1 MKPTDPDPREM
12 MRPPGRGAPP
22 VAAQPPRAGSLAS
35 LLSEE
40 PAQLASVIP
49 VFLAIIDRIAEIH
62 ASNQIHEPLCPAHVR
77 LTKRPGVE
85 IAARA
90 PEDSLSA
97 TLVAEAKYAAP
108 EMFQERGGVLKTG
121 SPEWRT
127 ASDIYVL
134 GFMFYEIFLG
144 RRLFRRALAGVPE
157 DGTDIAW
164 LSWHCDVER
173 RPPPLKTLIAHFYV
187 PLSDTVDQML
197 EKDPARRLKGLGE
210 ARKALEQTK
219 KRMDQTQAVPVMV
232 TPPTPAPAAPRPSRK
247 KRVLFAALL
256 GIGLLA
262 ASGTGLV
269 LWRERRS
276 APART
281 ELRPPSQEARKQVS
295 AKTKTAQQKPA
306 AVTPAPSRPTAA
318 PAASAPALP
327 EPVAVEPEP
336 SAAREPEPAAALEPE
351 PSAARKPEPAEPSR
365 QLAPVAKLSRQV
377 GMAGWE
383 DPGGWVRAA
392 DWYVRR
398 GGEFVPFQV
407 TPTAG
412 TFVFTARLRH
422 GKRLQWFLRYADSR
436 NYVLCQMDR
445 KTFHRRLIAGGRMTE
460 LAKVSHGLPDRAV
473 LEATIQIDISPSSVD
488 HSIRKGNDWIV
499 LDSWDDPNGG
509 FDKGKFGFLIPGQDE
524 YGILHFAFH
533 AR

>member
-1 MKPTDPDPREM
+1 M
-12 MRPPGRGAPP
+12 
-22 VAAQPPRAGSLAS
+22 
-35 LLSEE
+35 
-40 PAQLASVIP
+40 ASVIP
-49 VFLAIIDRIAEIH
+49 VFLAIIDRISEIH
-62 ASNQIHEPLCPAHVR
+62 ASNQIHEPLCPTNVR
-77 LTKRPGVE
+77 LTKGPGVE

-97 TLVAEAKYAAP
+97 TLVAEAKYASP

-121 SPEWRT
+121 LAEWRT

-134 GFMFYEIFLG
+134 GFVFYEILLG

-164 LSWHCDVER
+164 LSWHCDLER
-173 RPPPLKTLIAHFYV
+173 RPPALKTLIEYFYV
-187 PLSDTVDQML
+187 PLSDTIDQML
-197 EKDPARRLKGLGE
+197 EKDPARRLKAL
-210 ARKALEQTK
+210 ADVRRVLEQTK
-219 KRMDQTQAVPVMV
+219 KRMDRTQVVPVMA
-232 TPPTPAPAAPRPSRK
+232 TSPSPAPPRPSRK
-247 KRVLFAALL
+247 KRVLVGALFV
-256 GIGLLA
+256 IGLLA
-262 ASGTGLV
+262 TSGTGLF
-269 LWRERRS
+269 LWRERHS
-276 APART
+276 TPVRT
-281 ELRPPSQEARKQVS
+281 ELRPPSQETRKQVS

-327 EPVAVEPEP
+327 EAIAVEPEP
-336 SAAREPEPAAALEPE
+336 SATRE
-351 PSAARKPEPAEPSR
+351 PEPAEPSR
-365 QLAPVAKLSRQV
+365 QSVPVAELSRQV
-377 GMAGWE
+377 GMEGWE
-383 DPGGWVRAA
+383 DPGGWIRAA
-392 DWYVRR
+392 DWYFRR
-398 GGEFVPFQV
+398 GGEFVPFRV

-412 TFVFTARLRH
+412 TFVFTVRLRH
-422 GKRLQWFLRYADSR
+422 GKRLQWILRYADAR

-445 KTFHRRLIAGGRMTE
+445 KNFHRRLIAGGRVTE

-499 LDSWDDPNGG
+499 LDSWDDPKGG

-524 YGILHFAFH
+524 CGILHFTFH